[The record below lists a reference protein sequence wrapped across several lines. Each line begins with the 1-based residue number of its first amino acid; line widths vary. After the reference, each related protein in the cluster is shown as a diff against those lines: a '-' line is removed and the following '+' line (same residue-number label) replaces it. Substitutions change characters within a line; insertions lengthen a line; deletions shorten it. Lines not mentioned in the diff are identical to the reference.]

1 MKSLKFLNKFFVKYK
16 FRLLFGTL
24 FVSISNIFAIYPAE
38 ILRKGIDLVIEG
50 IGIYNLFA
58 NTALSGFIRDS
69 FFIVLLI
76 LGLVVFATALIKGL
90 FLFFTRQTI
99 IVMSRLVE
107 FDLKNEIF
115 RHYQQLDFAFYKKNK
130 TGDLMNRISEDVSQV
145 RMYVG
150 PAIMYAISTV
160 TLFVLVLAKMLSINV
175 ELTLY
180 VLTPMPIL
188 ALTIY
193 LINSLVIKK
202 SDAVQ
207 RQLSAI
213 SSFVQEHFSGI
224 RVIKAYNRENFSAKE
239 FRKETQSYQDKN
251 LSLVKV
257 NALFFPMI
265 IGLIGLSTIIT
276 IFIGGQKVYTGE
288 ITTGIIAEFILYV
301 NMLTWPV
308 ASIGWVTSIVQRAAA
323 SQTRIN
329 EFLETDSKIK
339 NPNEDNF
346 DIKGKVSF
354 ANVNFVY
361 PDSGIKALNDVSF
374 EIEAGKSLAIVGH
387 TGSGKSSI
395 ASLLTR
401 LYDVNEG
408 AVLIDGED
416 IRNINLNALRGSIGY
431 VPQEVFLFSDTIL
444 NNIAYGLKEFNGTD
458 QEIAKIHKAAKDADI
473 YDNIMEFPNGFDT
486 KVGERGI
493 TLSGGQKQRISIARA
508 IIKNPSI
515 LIFDDCLSAVDTET
529 EERIL
534 TSLKDL
540 MKGKTSI
547 IISHRISSVMH
558 CDKTIVLED
567 GAIIE
572 QGTHQS
578 LLEQKGIYYELHQK
592 QLSEEVKTTPE
603 L

>member
-1 MKSLKFLNKFFVKYK
+1 MKSLKFLNKYFVKYK

-69 FFIVLLI
+69 FFTVLLI

-180 VLTPMPIL
+180 VLTPMPVL
-188 ALTIY
+188 AITIY
-193 LINSLVIKK
+193 LINSIVIKK

-207 RQLSAI
+207 RQLSSI

-224 RVIKAYNRENFSAKE
+224 RVIKAYNREHFSSKE

-329 EFLETDSKIK
+329 EFLDTESKIK
-339 NPNEDNF
+339 NPNENKF
-346 DIKGKVSF
+346 DIRGKISF
-354 ANVNFVY
+354 ENVNFVY
-361 PDSGIKALNDVSF
+361 PDSGIKALKGVNF
-374 EIEAGKSLAIVGH
+374 QIESGESLAIVGH

-395 ASLLTR
+395 ATLLTR
-401 LYDVNEG
+401 LYDINEG
-408 AVLIDGED
+408 AILIDGEN
-416 IRNINLNALRGSIGY
+416 IIKINLNALRGAIGY
-431 VPQEVFLFSDTIL
+431 VPQEVFLFSDTIT
-444 NNIAYGLKEFNGTD
+444 NNIAYGLKEFNGTEE
-458 QEIAKIHKAAKDADI
+458 EIARIYKAAKEADI
-473 YDNIMEFPNGFDT
+473 YSNIIEFPKGFET

-567 GAIIE
+567 GAIVE
-572 QGTHQS
+572 QGTHQT
-578 LLEQKGIYYELHQK
+578 LLKQKGIYYELYQK

>member
-1 MKSLKFLNKFFVKYK
+1 MKSLKFLNKYFVKYK

-180 VLTPMPIL
+180 VLTPMPVL
-188 ALTIY
+188 AITIY
-193 LINSLVIKK
+193 LINSIVIKK

-207 RQLSAI
+207 RQLSSI

-224 RVIKAYNRENFSAKE
+224 RVIKAYNREHFSSKE

-329 EFLETDSKIK
+329 EFLDTESKIK
-339 NPNEDNF
+339 NPNENKF
-346 DIKGKVSF
+346 DIIGKISF
-354 ANVNFVY
+354 ENVNFVY
-361 PDSGIKALNDVSF
+361 PDSGIKALKNVIF
-374 EIEAGKSLAIVGH
+374 QIESGESLAIVGH

-395 ASLLTR
+395 ATLLTR
-401 LYDVNEG
+401 LYDINEG
-408 AVLIDGED
+408 AILIDGEN
-416 IRNINLNALRGSIGY
+416 IRKINLNALRGAIGY
-431 VPQEVFLFSDTIL
+431 VPQEVFLFSDTIT
-444 NNIAYGLKEFNGTD
+444 NNIAYGLKEFNGTEE
-458 QEIAKIHKAAKDADI
+458 EIARIYKAAKEADI
-473 YDNIMEFPNGFDT
+473 YSNIIEFPKGFET

-567 GAIIE
+567 GAIVE
-572 QGTHQS
+572 QGTHQT
-578 LLEQKGIYYELHQK
+578 LLKQKGIYYELYQK